1 MAVFIYTIG
10 FYFILLIFS
19 TNIVGFIVNGFY
31 DPILDVKN
39 VMSEER
45 LIERSK
51 MDETGLKP
59 LAYVFLILGLIYLFS
74 VYYYFNLGL
83 AIVALSFML
92 TRIPD
97 VRFEIRTNTKINKK
111 NIPKNVLNSIT
122 TLINWLLL
130 PAIYLSLKYLE
141 LNNSLITIK

>member
-97 VRFEIRTNTKINKK
+97 VRFEIRTNIKINKK
-111 NIPKNVLNSIT
+111 NN
-122 TLINWLLL
+122 
-130 PAIYLSLKYLE
+130 LKMY
-141 LNNSLITIK
+141 